1 MKKPSIMIVTEVFYP
16 EEFNINDVALSWKSK
31 GYDVDVLTM
40 APTYPESVVFDGYK
54 NKFYQKEVWR
64 SINVYRVKAVTG
76 YKTSLIKKFLKY
88 FWFMVSGGIAAL
100 FLGKKYDYVLGF
112 NAGPLTAMLPAVIIC
127 KLYKRPTTL
136 WVQDVWPDS
145 VYAYGFKKT
154 KVLSFFLDKFIKFMY
169 HNIDNIA
176 VSCKGFESRLKPY
189 VKNDT
194 IFNYLPNWAIDLD
207 MNSNPIELNEDEKVQ
222 FTFAGNTGK
231 VQNLENII
239 QSFNKLSD
247 EYLEKAQLNIIG
259 DGSELERL
267 KRVNTTDNVIFYGRK
282 PRSEMMKYY
291 KASNFLIVSLANK
304 PIFSVT
310 VPGKFQTYI
319 AAKRPILA
327 IINGDTADIVKD
339 NNLGFIANPGD
350 INSIKSVFMRA
361 IDTEKDILERFTKNC
376 DKLNQNV
383 FNKDIIV
390 DRLLELTTTRQLR
403 R

>member
-1 MKKPSIMIVTEVFYP
+1 MKKPRIMIVTEVFYP

-40 APTYPESVVFDGYK
+40 VPTYPESTIVDGYK

-64 SINVYRVKAVTG
+64 SINVYRVKAIKG
-76 YKTSLIKKFLKY
+76 YKASLIKKFLKY
-88 FWFMVSGGIAAL
+88 FWFMLSGSIAAL
-100 FLGKKYDYVLGF
+100 FLGKKYDYVLGY
-112 NAGPLTAMLPAVIIC
+112 NAGPLTAMLPAVFIC
-127 KLYKRPTTL
+127 KLFKRPTTL

-154 KVLSFFLDKFIKFMY
+154 KMLSFFLDKFVKFTY
-169 HNIDNIA
+169 HNIDKIA
-176 VSCKGFESRLKPY
+176 LSCKGFESKLKPY
-189 VKNDT
+189 VKNGT
-194 IFNYLPNWAIDLD
+194 TFVYIPNWAINLD
-207 MNSNPIELNEDEKVQ
+207 MKSKPIELNEDAKVQ

-267 KRVNTTDNVIFYGRK
+267 KSLSTTDNIIFYGRK

-291 KASNFLIVSLANK
+291 KASSFLIVSLVNE

-310 VPGKFQTYI
+310 VPAKFQTYI

-327 IINGDTADIVKD
+327 IINGDTANIVKD
-339 NNLGFIANPGD
+339 NNLGFVANPGD
-350 INSIKSVFMRA
+350 ISSIKNVFMQA
-361 IDTEKDILERFTKNC
+361 IDTEKDILESFTKNC
-376 DKLNQNV
+376 DKLNQHD
-383 FNKDIIV
+383 FNKDIIM
-390 DRLLELTTTRQLR
+390 DRLLELTTTKN
-403 R
+403 